1 MYRYRAFGLQIASVV
16 RMDELA
22 SDPDTQSAPDL
33 TIQLEPKKS
42 GVPSV
47 GEAAVHFVYD
57 DPDGVKMVWPGVVA
71 IRIVGP
77 EQVYLEPHPEVP
89 DNLLPFQ
96 LLGPVMGWILH
107 LRKFC
112 VLHASAVAFRGK
124 SFGFLGDKMAGKS
137 TTAAAFL
144 RAGADLLTDDLLAID
159 TPQTGGLVVQPAF
172 AQLKLSEEAGA
183 SVQVPGARSLPL
195 VLEGFPKK
203 QFRLDSM
210 HEGPT
215 GCDAL
220 FVLRRG
226 ADEPRIEWMDGTGA
240 FKSLM
245 RFSYFVRF
253 SQAPIE
259 MQDRKRYFEQYTA
272 VSRRLKI
279 GTLHV
284 PADLGRLNDVVEH
297 VAQTLEASSP

>member
-1 MYRYRAFGLQIASVV
+1 MYRYRAFGLKVASDV

-33 TIQLEPKKS
+33 TIAMAPEKS
-42 GVPSV
+42 GVPNV
-47 GEAAVHFVYD
+47 GEVAVHFVYD
-57 DPDGVKMVWPGVVA
+57 DPAGVKMVWPGVVS

-77 EQVYLEPHPEVP
+77 ELVYVEPHPEVP

-112 VLHASAVAFRGK
+112 VLHGSAVAFKGK

-144 RAGADLLTDDLLAID
+144 RAGADLLTDDLLAIE

-210 HEGPT
+210 HEEPT

-220 FVLRRG
+220 FVLQRG
-226 ADEPRIEWMDGTGA
+226 ADEPRIEWMDGASA
-240 FKSLM
+240 FKNLM
-245 RFSYFVRF
+245 RYSYFVRF

-259 MQDRKRYFEQYTA
+259 MQDRARYFEQFAALTQ
-272 VSRRLKI
+272 RLKVA
-279 GTLHV
+279 TLHV
-284 PADLGRLNDVVEH
+284 PADLGRLHEVVDH